1 MRKKIRGYLYG
12 AIRPAWLAAALDT
25 LAEGVLN
32 LGYVSQC
39 IRKRKTVEALPSVSQ
54 ARQLL
59 EKTFPP
65 PQKERPIQSAKRDPA
80 ITVSVIV
87 PVYNVEAYVCQCL
100 TSLQKQITEYP
111 FEVIAIDDGATDQS
125 GKLADSYCSD
135 SRFRIIHQANQGF
148 SGARNTGLEM
158 ARGEYVCFVD
168 SDDYVEPNYLQVLV
182 STAKANQA
190 DIVEAGYCKLYSDGR
205 KRNVLQPAVRLYQD
219 TSDQIFQYSGFFWG
233 KLFRR
238 ELFNQVRLPEGYWYE
253 DTIMHFLLFRMC
265 HAFVYLPQ
273 TLYTY
278 RINQKGITKSS
289 VGNPKALDT
298 YWILEYCV
306 AMSSK
311 LGLQSDKERLYRLL
325 LYHCGYILWLRLRE
339 LPEETRRAAF
349 VLAAELTEKSKPN
362 TCFTLPYMY
371 RKVEKAL
378 LHKDYA
384 KWKLAARYM

>member
-125 GKLADSYCSD
+125 GKLADS
-135 SRFRIIHQANQGF
+135 
-148 SGARNTGLEM
+148 
-158 ARGEYVCFVD
+158 
-168 SDDYVEPNYLQVLV
+168 
-182 STAKANQA
+182 
-190 DIVEAGYCKLYSDGR
+190 
-205 KRNVLQPAVRLYQD
+205 
-219 TSDQIFQYSGFFWG
+219 
-233 KLFRR
+233 
-238 ELFNQVRLPEGYWYE
+238 
-253 DTIMHFLLFRMC
+253 
-265 HAFVYLPQ
+265 
-273 TLYTY
+273 
-278 RINQKGITKSS
+278 
-289 VGNPKALDT
+289 
-298 YWILEYCV
+298 
-306 AMSSK
+306 
-311 LGLQSDKERLYRLL
+311 
-325 LYHCGYILWLRLRE
+325 
-339 LPEETRRAAF
+339 
-349 VLAAELTEKSKPN
+349 
-362 TCFTLPYMY
+362 
-371 RKVEKAL
+371 
-378 LHKDYA
+378 
-384 KWKLAARYM
+384 